1 MNLVNSVSLFMEI
14 VLVVFGIPGNVI
26 IIVVSYLYARRSS
39 TDLLIGFQA
48 VIDLLASICAF
59 YSIVMITGP
68 DHVTDTFCKIKAFS
82 LRYVRYTSL
91 FFMAAIALDRFR
103 VVCRPLDQRWSW
115 KSVHIVIL
123 VLFCNMLGIAISVP
137 LALVIV
143 PRQFVSGVRCVRSVN
158 QFPFFDLIYAIITT
172 MLFFIALLV
181 TSALYLKVFQVIRKQ
196 NRIRATMAAPPLS
209 ETVNN
214 APAEGSSDNG
224 ATSHHVQGISTVS
237 GGNSTQEMT
246 EVVQSGV
253 VPRRRPLLL
262 FKGAWR
268 VAPDERREDCIVEMN
283 GLGSANQPPM
293 EDQSSIEQQQHDEL
307 LQPKQLKTMN
317 LLTPNDHEGDINHSQ
332 MIRLGSPGQ
341 NPQDTR
347 LQKKKKKKTTM
358 QAAARKERQTTVM
371 LLVITII
378 FFVSWLPGIIIT
390 HIPSQ
395 ALRAFRIS
403 AFNNLL
409 VIVGYALRNI
419 NHIVNVFI
427 YTLMSRRFKQQC
439 TQVIRKLLRRRQH

>member
-268 VAPDERREDCIVEMN
+268 
-283 GLGSANQPPM
+283 
-293 EDQSSIEQQQHDEL
+293 
-307 LQPKQLKTMN
+307 
-317 LLTPNDHEGDINHSQ
+317 

-347 LQKKKKKKTTM
+347 PQKKKKKKTTM